1 MLRLRKLEA
10 NMPLLV
16 LIILG
21 VVSALVIWQVHEC
34 QKRAEARA
42 KEEGKEGKK

>member
-1 MLRLRKLEA
+1 
-10 NMPLLV
+10 MPLLV

-21 VVSALVIWQVHEC
+21 VVSVAVIWQVHEY

-42 KEEGKEGKK
+42 KEEGKSGKSDLPA